1 MVIYDV
7 QEKLQL
13 FKKPLGDFN
22 DGPKGNRLPDPL
34 FNAALLNVAQSHVS
48 QVLTINSHMNLALF
62 LFLGQFG
69 SQGSTTNVFNFAKVS
84 YF

>member
-34 FNAALLNVAQSHVS
+34 FNAALLNVAQSCTYIPS
-48 QVLTINSHMNLALF
+48 TINTHSAVRAVL
-62 LFLGQFG
+62 
-69 SQGSTTNVFNFAKVS
+69 
-84 YF
+84 